1 MAGNTD
7 IVNYLKVYKI
17 KSPFYLERRL
27 FVQFKTNDISVVS
40 QQLIEVLLLQ
50 IHWLRIFHLYY
61 A

>member
-17 KSPFYLERRL
+17 KKPLL
-27 FVQFKTNDISVVS
+27 FEKGFCSIKTNDISVVS
-40 QQLIEVLLLQ
+40 QQLIEALLLQ
-50 IHWLRIFHLYY
+50 THWLQIFHLYY